1 MRKRT
6 RNTRP
11 VSLDRSLG
19 AFAAVAQAVSQT
31 LDLEQLLDIALAKVL
46 DNCAPVTNGKEDPD
60 PYEEPS
66 SYSSCPACGK
76 LTLRRSGG
84 CSQCVGCGYST
95 C

>member
-1 MRKRT
+1 
-6 RNTRP
+6 
-11 VSLDRSLG
+11 
-19 AFAAVAQAVSQT
+19 
-31 LDLEQLLDIALAKVL
+31 VL
-46 DNCAPVTNGKEDPD
+46 DNCAPEINGKEDPD

-84 CSQCVGCGYST
+84 CSQCVSCGYST